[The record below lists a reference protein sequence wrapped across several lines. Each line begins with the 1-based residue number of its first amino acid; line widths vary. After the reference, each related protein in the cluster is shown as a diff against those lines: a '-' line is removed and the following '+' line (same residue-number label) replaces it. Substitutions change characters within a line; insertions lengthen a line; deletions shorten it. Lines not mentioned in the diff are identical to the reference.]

1 MDGTNDNNDL
11 LHSYLNETLPSL
23 GLDSDTYSPYV
34 IGCLENNDESNH
46 GEEVNEEELNEII
59 ELLRASSESHSDDEI
74 VWNELKNEVLKHHG
88 NHQRYLL
95 EKKNAELNEMKKADE
110 EKRQKEIEAAM
121 EAQREMESRKQ
132 QAETQEIDSAK
143 KALLDQ
149 YGYDT
154 SEQFDKDGNVVDP
167 NTSGSNKKSGPSA
180 EGGEDLN
187 NRAAA
192 QKAQTEKAQN
202 LRKSQNQSSKKD
214 ERIKTKNAKLDKM
227 KQKEERRK
235 RATKGERRR

>member
-1 MDGTNDNNDL
+1 
-11 LHSYLNETLPSL
+11 
-23 GLDSDTYSPYV
+23 
-34 IGCLENNDESNH
+34 
-46 GEEVNEEELNEII
+46 
-59 ELLRASSESHSDDEI
+59 
-74 VWNELKNEVLKHHG
+74 LKHHG